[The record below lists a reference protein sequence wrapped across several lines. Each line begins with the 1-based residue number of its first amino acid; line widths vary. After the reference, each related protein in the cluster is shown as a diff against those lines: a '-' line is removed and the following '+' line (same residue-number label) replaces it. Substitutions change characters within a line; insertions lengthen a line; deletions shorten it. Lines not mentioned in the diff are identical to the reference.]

1 MYPRDYVLCCV
12 GVSIHAPARGATE
25 QHHHHY
31 EQKKVSI
38 HAPAR
43 GATVV
48 HLMLVFLCFF
58 REVFAEPAANDVS
71 WRLLSF
77 RFR

>member
-1 MYPRDYVLCCV
+1 
-12 GVSIHAPARGATE
+12 
-25 QHHHHY
+25 
-31 EQKKVSI
+31 
-38 HAPAR
+38 
-43 GATVV
+43 VV